1 MKQNRSARAS
11 PWSLTILDS
20 RKGHFSNRNGD
31 RCNQGRI
38 RDILTAVIS
47 KSLVKLSIVQV
58 AVAVGLLSL
67 PASAQT
73 EVVLNG
79 LPKLRVSEN
88 GVVRTVEDIALEDAE
103 VEACLIQRIG
113 NRYYW
118 ATHANVQVKRFEHG
132 SFVTFVAMDGS
143 GYVRLL
149 DPDARSIFDG
159 LNRTDGDYDY
169 VEHFIL
175 GMTTVTYFGYRRD
188 QR

>member
-1 MKQNRSARAS
+1 MQQNRSARAS
-11 PWSLTILDS
+11 PWSLTLLDS
-20 RKGHFSNRNGD
+20 RKRHLSNRKGD
-31 RCNQGRI
+31 RCNRGRI
-38 RDILTAVIS
+38 RDILTLVTG
-47 KSLVKLSIVQV
+47 KSLIKLSIVHVVV
-58 AVAVGLLSL
+58 ALGLFSS

-73 EVVLNG
+73 EVVLDG

-118 ATHANVQVKRFEHG
+118 ATNEYVQVTRFEHG

-169 VEHFIL
+169 VEHFVL

>member
-1 MKQNRSARAS
+1 M
-11 PWSLTILDS
+11 DS
-20 RKGHFSNRNGD
+20 RKGHLSNRNGD

-58 AVAVGLLSL
+58 AVAIGLLSL

-103 VEACLIQRIG
+103 GEACLIQRIG

-118 ATHANVQVKRFEHG
+118 ATHANVQVTRFEHG

-143 GYVRLL
+143 G
-149 DPDARSIFDG
+149 
-159 LNRTDGDYDY
+159 
-169 VEHFIL
+169 
-175 GMTTVTYFGYRRD
+175 
-188 QR
+188 